1 MSILDTLQNDM
12 KLAMK
17 NKDQLTL
24 STIRLVKSSVSYA
37 QIEKGRELTD
47 DEVMAV
53 IMKEAKQRRE
63 SIDAAKAGGRED
75 IAEQEG
81 AELNVLQRYLPEQLS
96 EDEIEAI
103 VREIVSEVGA
113 ADIKDRGKVMGPVMQ
128 KTRGRADGKL
138 VNQVVEKVLR
148 G

>member
-24 STIRLVKSSVSYA
+24 STIRMVKSSVGYA

-47 DEVMAV
+47 DEIMAV
-53 IMKEAKQRRE
+53 LTKEAKQRRE
-63 SIDAAKAGGRED
+63 SIEAAKAGGRED
-75 IAEQEG
+75 IAKQES
-81 AELNVLQRYLPEQLS
+81 AELAVLERYLPEQLS
-96 EDEIEAI
+96 EGEVEAI
-103 VREIVSEVGA
+103 VKEIIAEVGA
-113 ADIKDRGKVMGPVMQ
+113 VDIKDRGKVMGPVMQ
-128 KTRGRADGKL
+128 KTRGRVDGKL
-138 VNQVVEKVLR
+138 VNQVVEKILR